1 MCVYPKHRLGG
12 QRAMRRRQLKRLWV
26 RLKQLSEMILT
37 QQELLMKLGA
47 ARSQYLSCWR
57 LVEVQVDQHN
67 PHFTYRLRRDKLK
80 QTRRLEGRYLLC
92 TNLTSSDPAKLWRYY
107 LQLTR
112 IEEAFRNLKG
122 DLAIRPI
129 YHQREVRIE
138 AHIFIAFLAYC
149 LHVTL
154 AQKLH
159 PHAPGLT
166 PRSVLEKFATVQMI
180 DVEIRTT
187 DGRTIRLIRYTEP
200 PKELKLLLERL
211 HLKLP
216 AQPPPKITA
225 NQAQAVTPV

>member
-1 MCVYPKHRLGG
+1 
-12 QRAMRRRQLKRLWV
+12 MRRRQLKRLWV

-138 AHIFIAFLAYC
+138 AHIFIAFLAYY

-154 AQKLH
+154 AQQLQ

-166 PRSVLEKFATVQMI
+166 PHSILEKFATVQMI
-180 DVEIRTT
+180 DVEIPTT

-200 PKELKLLLERL
+200 PRELKLLLERL
-211 HLKLP
+211 HLELP

-225 NQAQAVTPV
+225 TQALEATHV